1 MSLTIILT
9 IAIILTI
16 VFHFVGIYAG
26 AKKIVWI
33 VLALFWAGS
42 ISIAMQEIKPQGYI
56 DLETI
61 KGIDTD
67 LDATIQEAMP
77 EVTIY
82 EMLVIKK
89 KQHEQGV
96 KVDMFG
102 HAHKK

>member
-1 MSLTIILT
+1 MSLTIILI
-9 IAIILTI
+9 IAVILTI
-16 VFHFVGIYAG
+16 AFHFLGVYAG
-26 AKKIVWI
+26 AKKVVWI

-42 ISIAMQEIKPQGYI
+42 ISIAMQEIKPQGYT
-56 DLETI
+56 DLEKV
-61 KGIDTD
+61 KGVDTE

-77 EVTIY
+77 KVTIY
-82 EMLVIKK
+82 EMIVIKK